1 MGLFTAFFSQASFVE
16 TEQETKKRFITMSP
30 SGSCFL
36 VASCLTSLKRAEL
49 STQAKQV
56 FKAGDFV
63 SINFLK

>member
-1 MGLFTAFFSQASFVE
+1 
-16 TEQETKKRFITMSP
+16 MSP
-30 SGSCFL
+30 FGSCFL
-36 VASCLTSLKRAEL
+36 VSRLTSLRRAEL